1 MKEGCGSKDYMNE
14 KKTEE
19 VRLMF
24 KKIIRVGLLPF
35 AGNFSNDKK
44 DLQKQTGC
52 AGVDWRKTNHI

>member
-1 MKEGCGSKDYMNE
+1 MKEGWGSKDYMNE

-24 KKIIRVGLLPF
+24 KSIRVALLPF

-44 DLQKQTGC
+44 DLQKQTVC
-52 AGVDWRKTNHI
+52 AGVDWRNKNHI

>member
-24 KKIIRVGLLPF
+24 KSIRVGLLPF